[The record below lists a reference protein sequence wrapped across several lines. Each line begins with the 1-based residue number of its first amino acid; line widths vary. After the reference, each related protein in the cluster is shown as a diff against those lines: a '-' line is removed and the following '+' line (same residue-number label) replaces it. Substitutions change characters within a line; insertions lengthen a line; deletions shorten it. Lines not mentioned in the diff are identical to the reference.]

1 MFLWDKQK
9 LEQRLGWEKVILSP
23 WWSKMQWSVFNV
35 IQKKSRVVLLYKMP
49 KKQKKQAWFSK
60 ILFHLR

>member
-23 WWSKMQWSVFNV
+23 WWIKMQRSVVNV
-35 IQKKSRVVLLYKMP
+35 IQEKSRVVLLYKMP